1 MTDERLIEEINAK
14 SEYSIEDLV
23 KITTLLRHKCPW
35 DAEQTHESVRKN
47 FIEEVYEACD
57 AIDNK
62 DSENLCEELGDVFFQ
77 VLFHTEMAKEEGAF
91 TLDDVINGV
100 CRKLIVRH
108 PHVFGDVAAETSAQV
123 LNNWDKIKA
132 KTKGQSSPAD
142 AVKDVPRALPA
153 LMRAQKTAKRAA
165 KAGLYEHSDE
175 LCGLAGEEA
184 KKALG
189 ERLFA
194 LCGAAE
200 KAGIDAEEALS
211 EQTERFLSKIS

>member
-1 MTDERLIEEINAK
+1 MTDEKLIEEINAK
-14 SEYSIEDLV
+14 SEYSVDDLV

-62 DSENLCEELGDVFFQ
+62 DPENLCEELGDVFFQ

-100 CRKLIVRH
+100 CRKLITRH

-123 LNNWDKIKA
+123 LNNWDKIKQ
-132 KTKGQSSPAD
+132 KTKGESPAD

-165 KAGLYEHSDE
+165 KAGLYEHPDE
-175 LCGLAGEEA
+175 LGGLTGEEA

-200 KAGIDAEEALS
+200 RAGVDAEEALTAK
-211 EQTERFLSKIS
+211 TESFLSEIG